1 MRLSRTS
8 TKKATTLA
16 AAMTATVAAALVVP
30 ASALAE
36 ASVHRIGPVETLV
49 PTAFLDV
56 EPGVELMYAE
66 CDYVQQVVKPDG
78 SSVETQECVLT
89 EPYEELPGTP
99 PERAVTD
106 SSGPCIWFS
115 DYVAVTT
122 GETVYADSVRLT
134 VTPSGR
140 VSVTSFYSPVPTPAS
155 ECAPS

>member
-16 AAMTATVAAALVVP
+16 AAMTASVAAALVMP

-36 ASVHRIGPVETLV
+36 ASVHRVGPVEILV
-49 PTAFLDV
+49 PTAFLDS

-89 EPYEELPGTP
+89 EPYEYLPGTP

-106 SSGPCIWFS
+106 SSGACNWFS
-115 DYVAVTT
+115 YYVAVTT
-122 GETVYADSVRLT
+122 GETVFADSVRLT

-140 VSVTSFYSPVPTPAS
+140 VSVTSFYAPEPPTVS